1 MTILIGLTGRARSG
15 KDSVADVLEARGF
28 HRVAFAAKMKRLLL
42 AANPH
47 LEGLVREH
55 GWEGAKAS
63 KDGPLLRAAMQSFGA
78 AARRELG
85 PDVWL
90 APVEYTIRYHLPYT
104 PVVVT
109 DVRHPNEEALIRTLG
124 GRIWRVTRP
133 GTLTGDTDPTEMFEA
148 EKVDQDIHNTG
159 TLEDLE
165 GEVWR
170 ALEA

>member
-15 KDSVADVLEARGF
+15 KDSVADVLGARGF

-85 PDVWL
+85 PEVWL

-133 GTLTGDTDPTEMFEA
+133 GTLTGDTDPTETFEA
-148 EKVDQDIHNTG
+148 SKVDWTVHNAG

-165 GEVWR
+165 GEVWG